1 MTSLFPTLSK
11 PVASTQRLDA
21 SAQTISSAV
30 RHQVRTA
37 TVRDDLVGWVMA
49 GRKRLVTPAG
59 EVQFA
64 AGDVFLIPR
73 LTQWDMLNEPP
84 AGGRY
89 EARVLSF
96 TPGLLERFH
105 QRFGQFA
112 ATPAVQGCAS
122 TEADEDFAASFSHA
136 FQALKAPQGEASSAV
151 SAAMC
156 EHRALEVLLLL
167 AERALVFAP
176 AREMSWA
183 ERVRRLVGQR
193 PQAPW
198 TLAEVAQA
206 FHLSASSL
214 QRRLAEESASFS
226 QCMRE
231 VRLETAMALLQDP
244 ELQVSEVAARCGYD
258 SHSRFSAAF
267 RERFGFAPSHLRP

>member
-1 MTSLFPTLSK
+1 MPSSLP
-11 PVASTQRLDA
+11 RYLDA

-37 TVRDDLVGWVMA
+37 MVRDDLVGWVMA

-59 EVQFA
+59 EVRFA

-96 TPGLLERFH
+96 APGLLERFH
-105 QRFGQFA
+105 RGFGQFA
-112 ATPAVQGCAS
+112 ATPALQGCAS
-122 TEADEDFAASFSHA
+122 TAADEDFRASFSHA
-136 FQALKAPQGEASSAV
+136 FQALKAQQGEDAPSA

-167 AERALVFAP
+167 AERGLVFAP

-198 TLAEVAQA
+198 ALAEVAQA